1 MEFIAVVVVHIISGV
16 LSVKISKKKNY
27 TILKAFIIGFL
38 FSLLGV
44 AIVYYSKDKKEEYDK
59 SEDDEFNNLINKI
72 QK

>member
-1 MEFIAVVVVHIISGV
+1 MEFIVVIIVHIISGV
-16 LSVKISKKKNY
+16 ISAKISKKKKY
-27 TILKAFIIGFL
+27 TTLKAFIIGFL

-59 SEDDEFNNLINKI
+59 REDDELNNLINKI